1 MADDDDL
8 LATLDTLIRA
18 NQDRRG
24 ALLPLLHAIQ
34 AQFGYIPDAAV
45 PRLAQALRQSRA
57 EIDGVISFYRDFR
70 RTPPKAHTLRLCRA
84 ESCQAMGADT
94 LAHLL
99 DHALPADG
107 PVACEPVYCLGAC
120 ACSPA
125 LELDGRLHARVT
137 PDRLLELLAR
147 LEQQP

>member
-1 MADDDDL
+1 MADDDL
-8 LATLDTLIRA
+8 LATLDALIGA

-57 EIDGVISFYRDFR
+57 DIDGVISFYRGFR
-70 RTPPKAHTLRLCRA
+70 RTPPRAHTLRLCRA

-99 DHALPADG
+99 DHALAADG
-107 PVACEPVYCLGAC
+107 PVACEPVYCLGNCAC
-120 ACSPA
+120 APS
-125 LELDGRLHARVT
+125 LMIDEEVHARVDA
-137 PDRLLELLAR
+137 DRLDALVAR
-147 LEQQP
+147 CREA